1 LQQYRTEI
9 SSLKAKL
16 EAGNDMLA
24 QQQMAQE
31 DIMQAE
37 KRKVSVTY
45 YPCLSL
51 SRGRTV
57 FIITIASTTARG
69 TDARYGACSYGFK
82 RTVGIL

>member
-1 LQQYRTEI
+1 MQQYRTEI
-9 SSLKAKL
+9 SKLKAKL

-37 KRKVSVTY
+37 KRKVSLTY
-45 YPCLSL
+45 YPCLPL
-51 SRGRTV
+51 PRGTTV
-57 FIITIASTTARG
+57 FIIAIASTTARG
-69 TDARYGACSYGFK
+69 TNARYGACSYGIE